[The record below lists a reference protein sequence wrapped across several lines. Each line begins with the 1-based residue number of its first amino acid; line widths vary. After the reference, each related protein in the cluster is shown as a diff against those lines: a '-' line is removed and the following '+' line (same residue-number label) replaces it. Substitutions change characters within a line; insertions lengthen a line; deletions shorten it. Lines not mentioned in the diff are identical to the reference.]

1 MTSPDTD
8 AFRFPTSERHEPGHA
23 TQVRP
28 SAHTPTE
35 SALDH
40 GIEESFP
47 ASDPVSVSVA
57 KAEPTLPRAPAAPR
71 ERAADRSPER
81 RMSARILTWGSAA
94 FAIGLATGCAVT
106 ARGRR

>member
-1 MTSPDTD
+1 MTSRDTD
-8 AFRFPTSERHEPGHA
+8 AFLFPTSERHEPGHA

-35 SALDH
+35 SAIDH

-57 KAEPTLPRAPAAPR
+57 KTEPAPARAPAAPR
-71 ERAADRSPER
+71 APDQPV
-81 RMSARILTWGSAA
+81 SARTLTWASAA
-94 FAIGLATGCAVT
+94 FAIGLVTGCVVT
-106 ARGRR
+106 ALGRP

>member
-1 MTSPDTD
+1 MTSRDSA
-8 AFRFPTSERHEPGHA
+8 AFLFPTSERHEPGHA
-23 TQVRP
+23 TQARP

-35 SALDH
+35 SAIDH

-57 KAEPTLPRAPAAPR
+57 RTEPAPARAPAAPHVPTPD
-71 ERAADRSPER
+71 RAPAQTV
-81 RMSARILTWGSAA
+81 SARTLTWASAA